1 MLVSKPA
8 LAFALLAAAAKS
20 VVSFV
25 PTQPPATATATATA
39 TTTLSAV
46 PEGWKGG
53 FKDTHPDFCYQVV
66 QPDLLDVPIM
76 GNLENIDKITRMQR
90 IFWPQ
95 FSWQSIP
102 GDESSRIYEVFAK
115 DISRIGYDDDGRIW
129 SLICPQRG
137 RFIPGLGTVFL
148 EVTVTGVR
156 GWVDEPTHSAYAD
169 IGVVGMLWIEADE
182 NPVVEFIS
190 NILDEKLFPFSKE
203 HAVKVRAY
211 EVGKPYEEFWPMTNG
226 TDPAFYHPQFAQHW
240 EEAFSVYNLQVE
252 IGKQIMTGEK
262 LVDDFNAL
270 IIELFNSVS
279 GNIFAQG
286 QKVAWNVW
294 ANEPE
299 LVNTEE
305 WKEHAGKWYQSIKVD
320 HKYPEGDP
328 GVPLY
333 FDGRP
338 FEPELDLEDTLK
350 LVKEYVEENED
361 ELKKKIKKPEGL
373 VAIKFITEFLFE
385 KKERA
390 IQQRLSDRIADRKAR
405 IAGFFNSNRD

>member
-1 MLVSKPA
+1 
-8 LAFALLAAAAKS
+8 
-20 VVSFV
+20 
-25 PTQPPATATATATA
+25 
-39 TTTLSAV
+39 
-46 PEGWKGG
+46 
-53 FKDTHPDFCYQVV
+53 
-66 QPDLLDVPIM
+66 
-76 GNLENIDKITRMQR
+76 
-90 IFWPQ
+90 
-95 FSWQSIP
+95 
-102 GDESSRIYEVFAK
+102 
-115 DISRIGYDDDGRIW
+115 
-129 SLICPQRG
+129 
-137 RFIPGLGTVFL
+137 
-148 EVTVTGVR
+148 
-156 GWVDEPTHSAYAD
+156 VDEPTHSAYAD

-182 NPVVEFIS
+182 NPVVEFIT

-203 HAVKVRAY
+203 HAVKVRAF

-226 TDPAFYHPQFAQHW
+226 TDPTFYHPQFAQHW

-299 LVNTEE
+299 IVDTEE
-305 WKEHAGKWYQSIKVD
+305 WKEHADRWYHSIKVD

-361 ELKKKIKKPEGL
+361 ELKKKIKKSEGL

-390 IQQRLSDRIADRKAR
+390 IRQRLSDRIADRKAR
-405 IAGFFNSNRD
+405 IAGFFNSNGD